1 VVIVEALSIHPPAAP
16 EPTGTPVPASRLRLL
31 SRLSQYLGFTPA
43 AVLFGFFFGAPMVII
58 VAYSFW
64 TQNGYSIEAHWT
76 LSNYQVIFST
86 PVYIDTFLTTL
97 WMTAVATL
105 ATLAIAFPFAYW
117 LARYVGRRWQR
128 PLLFLVI
135 IPFWVSYLLRVT
147 SWTIILGHNG
157 GLAHLLGLFGLNT
170 PSWFLYDRPAVIFV
184 LVYLYFPYAALTLF
198 SALERFDWR
207 QVRAARD
214 LGATQGRA
222 LRTVMLPQIRPGI
235 TTAVIFVFIP
245 ILGEYLTP
253 QLVGGTRGV
262 MIGNLVD
269 NFFEEAQFA
278 QGATVSVLIAAVI
291 VILLAVFRRSLE
303 VGEMYGR

>member
-1 VVIVEALSIHPPAAP
+1 MAPGPAP
-16 EPTGTPVPASRLRLL
+16 KPVSGTRFKPFA
-31 SRLSQYLGFTPA
+31 RLSQYAGFTPA
-43 AVLFGFFFGAPMVII
+43 AVLFGVFFGAPMVII
-58 VAYSFW
+58 VLYSFW
-64 TQNGYSIEAHWT
+64 TQTGYSIAQRWT
-76 LSNYQVIFST
+76 FENYQTIFST
-86 PVYIDTFLTTL
+86 PVYLDTFLTTL
-97 WMTAVATL
+97 WMTAAATAATL
-105 ATLAIAFPFAYW
+105 AVAFPFAYW
-117 LARYVGRRWQR
+117 LARYVRRGWQR

-135 IPFWVSYLLRVT
+135 VPFWVSYLLRVT
-147 SWTIILGHNG
+147 SWTIILGNQG
-157 GLAHLLGLFGLNT
+157 ALAHLLGVFGLNT

-198 SALERFDWR
+198 SALERFDWH

-222 LRTVMLPQIRPGI
+222 LRTVMLPQIKPGI

-278 QGATVSVLIAAVI
+278 LGATVSVLIAAVI
-291 VILLAVFRRSLE
+291 VALLIVFRRSLE

>member
-1 VVIVEALSIHPPAAP
+1 MDALPTNSIVAPGPA
-16 EPTGTPVPASRLRLL
+16 GGPVRSVRFKPLARF
-31 SRLSQYLGFTPA
+31 SQYLGFTPA
-43 AVLFGFFFGAPMVII
+43 AVLFGIFFGAPMVMI

-64 TQNGYSIEAHWT
+64 TQNGYSMEARWT
-76 LSNYQVIFST
+76 FSNYQTIFST
-86 PVYIDTFLTTL
+86 PVYLDTFLTTL
-97 WMTAVATL
+97 WMTAAATAATL
-105 ATLAIAFPFAYW
+105 AVAFPFAYW
-117 LARYVGRRWQR
+117 LARYVRRSWQR

-135 IPFWVSYLLRVT
+135 VPFWVSYLLRVT
-147 SWTIILGHNG
+147 SWTIILGNQG
-157 GLAHLLGLFGLNT
+157 ALAHVLGLFGLNT

-184 LVYLYFPYAALTLF
+184 LVYLYFPYAALTLY
-198 SALERFDWR
+198 SALERFDWH

-214 LGATQGRA
+214 LGATQSRA
-222 LRTVMLPQIRPGI
+222 LRSVMLPQIRPGI

-278 QGATVSVLIAAVI
+278 LGATVSVLIAAVV
-291 VILLAVFRRSLE
+291 VILLIVFRRSLE
-303 VGEMYGR
+303 VGEAYGR

>member
-1 VVIVEALSIHPPAAP
+1 MPAHVARP
-16 EPTGTPVPASRLRLL
+16 SLL
-31 SRLSQYLGFTPA
+31 SRASQYLGFAPA
-43 AVLFGFFFGAPMVII
+43 AVLFGVFFGAPMVMI

-64 TQNGYSIEAHWT
+64 TQNGYSMEARWT
-76 LSNYQVIFST
+76 VANYQAIFST
-86 PVYIDTFLTTL
+86 PVYVDTFLTTL
-97 WMTAVATL
+97 WMTGVATL

-117 LARYVGRRWQR
+117 LARYVRRGWQR

-135 IPFWVSYLLRVT
+135 VPFWVSYLLRVT
-147 SWTIILGHNG
+147 SWTIILGSNG

-214 LGATQGRA
+214 LGATQARA
-222 LRTVMLPQIRPGI
+222 LRSVMLPQIRPGI

-278 QGATVSVLIAAVI
+278 QGATISVLIAAVV
-291 VILLAVFRRSLE
+291 VILLVVFRRSLD

>member
-1 VVIVEALSIHPPAAP
+1 
-16 EPTGTPVPASRLRLL
+16 
-31 SRLSQYLGFTPA
+31 
-43 AVLFGFFFGAPMVII
+43 VLFGVFFGAPMVMI

-64 TQNGYSIEAHWT
+64 TQNGYSIESRWT
-76 LSNYQVIFST
+76 FANYQAIFST
-86 PVYIDTFLTTL
+86 PVYLDTFLTTL
-97 WMTAVATL
+97 WMTALATA

-117 LARYVGRRWQR
+117 LARYVRRGWQR

-135 IPFWVSYLLRVT
+135 VPFWVSYLLRVT
-147 SWTIILGHNG
+147 SWTIILGHEG
-157 GLAHLLGLFGLNT
+157 GLAHLLGIFGLNT

-214 LGATQGRA
+214 LGATQARA
-222 LRTVMLPQIRPGI
+222 LRTVMLPQIKPGI

-278 QGATVSVLIAAVI
+278 LGATVSVLIAAVV
-291 VILLAVFRRSLE
+291 VILLVVFRRSLE
-303 VGEMYGR
+303 AGEMYGR

>member
-1 VVIVEALSIHPPAAP
+1 MEALSASSIAEPG
-16 EPTGTPVPASRLRLL
+16 PTGKPATSARLKPL

-43 AVLFGFFFGAPMVII
+43 AVLFGVFFGAPMVLII
-58 VAYSFW
+58 AYSFW

-76 LSNYQVIFST
+76 LANYQSVFST

-97 WMTAVATL
+97 WTTAAATFATL
-105 ATLAIAFPFAYW
+105 ALAFPFAYW
-117 LARYVGRRWQR
+117 LARYVRRAWQR

-135 IPFWVSYLLRVT
+135 VPFWVSYLLRVT
-147 SWTIILGHNG
+147 SWTIILGNKG
-157 GLAHLLGLFGLNT
+157 ALAHLLGIFGLST

-184 LVYLYFPYAALTLF
+184 LIYLYFPYAALTLF

-214 LGATQGRA
+214 LGATQAQA
-222 LRTVMLPQIRPGI
+222 LRTVMLPQIKPGV
-235 TTAVIFVFIP
+235 TTAFIFVFIP

-278 QGATVSVLIAAVI
+278 QGATISVLIAAV
-291 VILLAVFRRSLE
+291 VVVLLLVFRRSLE
-303 VGEMYGR
+303 VGEMRGR

>member
-1 VVIVEALSIHPPAAP
+1 VEALPTQPIMAPGPAP
-16 EPTGTPVPASRLRLL
+16 KPVSGTRFKPFA
-31 SRLSQYLGFTPA
+31 RLSQYAGFTPA
-43 AVLFGFFFGAPMVII
+43 AVLFGVFFGAPMVII
-58 VAYSFW
+58 VLYSFW
-64 TQNGYSIEAHWT
+64 TQTGYSIAQRWT
-76 LSNYQVIFST
+76 FENYQTIFST
-86 PVYIDTFLTTL
+86 PVYLDTFLTTL
-97 WMTAVATL
+97 WMTAAATAATL
-105 ATLAIAFPFAYW
+105 AVAFPFAYW
-117 LARYVGRRWQR
+117 LARYVRRGWQR

-135 IPFWVSYLLRVT
+135 VPFWVSYLLRVT
-147 SWTIILGHNG
+147 SWTIILGNQG
-157 GLAHLLGLFGLNT
+157 ALAHLLGVFGLNT

-198 SALERFDWR
+198 SALERFDWH

-222 LRTVMLPQIRPGI
+222 LRTVMLPQIKPGI

-278 QGATVSVLIAAVI
+278 LGATVSVLIAAVI
-291 VILLAVFRRSLE
+291 VALLIVFRRSLE

>member
-1 VVIVEALSIHPPAAP
+1 MDALPTNSIVAPGPAGRQVQRVRFRPLAR
-16 EPTGTPVPASRLRLL
+16 V
-31 SRLSQYLGFTPA
+31 SQYLGFTPA
-43 AVLFGFFFGAPMVII
+43 AVLFGVFFGAPMVMI

-64 TQNGYSIEAHWT
+64 TQTGYSMQARWT
-76 LSNYQVIFST
+76 VSNYQTIFST
-86 PVYIDTFLTTL
+86 PVYLDTFLTTL
-97 WMTAVATL
+97 WMTAAATAATL
-105 ATLAIAFPFAYW
+105 AVAFPFAYW
-117 LARYVGRRWQR
+117 LARYVRRSWQR

-135 IPFWVSYLLRVT
+135 VPFWVSYLLRVT
-147 SWTIILGHNG
+147 SWTIILGNQG
-157 GLAHLLGLFGLNT
+157 ALAHVLGIFGLNT

-198 SALERFDWR
+198 SALERFDWH

-222 LRTVMLPQIRPGI
+222 LFSVMLPQIRPGI

-278 QGATVSVLIAAVI
+278 LGATVSVLIAAVV
-291 VILLAVFRRSLE
+291 VILLIVFRRSLE
-303 VGEMYGR
+303 VGESYGR